1 MRFFY
6 CEKSPPRYS
15 DQVFRHNDMN
25 TLRTLARLP
34 RNERA
39 LFFRAL
45 LVVVFMRLGLWVLSF
60 ERMQQ
65 MTKSKP
71 GLDSEFNL
79 PIPRLVWAVQA
90 ASRRVPAASC
100 LTQSL
105 SLHYLLNRAGYDSQ
119 IRIGVAK
126 EPNAAFG
133 AHAWVEYEG
142 EPLLSTVKEVEQY
155 VGVLVV
161 ENETA

>member
-1 MRFFY
+1 
-6 CEKSPPRYS
+6 
-15 DQVFRHNDMN
+15 MN

-45 LVVVFMRLGLWVLSF
+45 LVVVVMRVGLSLSSFQRVQKITKPKDQTAPEFADLPVLRF
-60 ERMQQ
+60 A
-65 MTKSKP
+65 
-71 GLDSEFNL
+71 
-79 PIPRLVWAVQA
+79 WAVSA
-90 ASRRVPAASC
+90 ASKRVPGASC

-105 SLHYLLNRAGYDSQ
+105 ALHYLLSRAGYNSQ
-119 IRIGVAK
+119 IRIGVGK
-126 EPNAAFG
+126 EPNATFC

-142 EPLLSTVKEVEQY
+142 EPLLSTAHEVEQY

-161 ENETA
+161 ENKTA

>member
-1 MRFFY
+1 M
-6 CEKSPPRYS
+6 S
-15 DQVFRHNDMN
+15 

-45 LVVVFMRLGLWVLSF
+45 LVIVAMRLGLLALSF

-65 MTKSKP
+65 LTKSKP
-71 GLDSEFNL
+71 GMVVDSDL
-79 PIPRLVWAVQA
+79 PIPRFVWAVRA
-90 ASRRVPAASC
+90 ASRRVPTASC

-126 EPNAAFG
+126 EPNAAFR
-133 AHAWVEYEG
+133 AHAWVEFEG
-142 EPLLSTVKEVEQY
+142 EPLLSTVEEVGQY

-161 ENETA
+161 ENKTA